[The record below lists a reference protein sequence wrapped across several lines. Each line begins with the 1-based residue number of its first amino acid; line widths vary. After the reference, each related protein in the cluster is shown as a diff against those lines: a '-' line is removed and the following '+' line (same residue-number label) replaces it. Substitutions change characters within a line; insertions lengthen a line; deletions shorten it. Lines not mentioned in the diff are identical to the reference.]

1 MEAQAPPRWTLE
13 AQAPASLTLEP
24 QDTAKVALEAQ
35 APDPEPMWSVGFS
48 LTTSKEGQDMIER
61 LQQSMWATVL
71 RQEMMKHFQQSDP
84 DTPRPMPQ
92 QQSQALAEVHNV
104 LIALLSAKQAE
115 MDYGPNLNQK

>member
-1 MEAQAPPRWTLE
+1 MEAQGPDP
-13 AQAPASLTLEP
+13 
-24 QDTAKVALEAQ
+24 ALEAQ

-71 RQEMMKHFQQSDP
+71 RQEMMKRFQQSDP